1 MVIHFTYE
9 SCKSELFLRSNCNKP
24 SKTSS
29 YSLKSLMK
37 KSAVFFLSLLSTF
50 MFSQKVWTL
59 EECVNYAVEN
69 NLQVIQNSY
78 NKKLQDNSLQIAK
91 RQYLPSVS
99 GTINN
104 NVSFGQ
110 GVDIFGNTNRN
121 DNFSNRSSVGADI
134 LLYNNGRL
142 EKSIR
147 KTEFDVQASQF
158 DVEQIKNDIS
168 LQIAQQY
175 LSVLL
180 NREVTKISE
189 SALEN
194 AEKLY
199 QRAKITTEV
208 GTTPQTVLAEAEA
221 ALAREKQ
228 NVKTA
233 QINTERSLFSLAM
246 LLQLPE
252 YKNFD
257 IQNVDV
263 QNKIDA
269 PLFSADQIIDKAF
282 DNQPQIKAA
291 ESRIKSAEAQTE
303 ITETAFWP
311 TVTANAG
318 IGSSY
323 FNSLVTDYA
332 GRDVNGTPIKESGFF
347 KQYKDN
353 FGQQIGLNANIPIFN
368 KGITR
373 LNVEQSKINEDIAR
387 NSLALQKQQV
397 LQNVQKAQFDAESNY
412 ESYVAASESEK
423 SAKLALDFAEKSYN
437 AGRTTIYD
445 LNTARNNYAN
455 AQGSVAQAKYNYLF
469 SLKLLNFYA
478 GIPLSL

>member
-1 MVIHFTYE
+1 
-9 SCKSELFLRSNCNKP
+9 
-24 SKTSS
+24 
-29 YSLKSLMK
+29 MK
-37 KSAVFFLSLLSTF
+37 KSAVFLLSLLSTF
-50 MFSQKVWTL
+50 VFSQKVWTL
-59 EECVNYAVEN
+59 EEAVNYAVEN
-69 NLQVIQNSY
+69 NLQVLQSSY
-78 NKKLQDNSLQIAK
+78 NKKLQDNSLEVAK
-91 RQYLPSVS
+91 RQYLPGVS

-110 GVDIFGNTNRN
+110 GVDIFGTTNRN
-121 DNFSNRSSVGADI
+121 DNFSNRASVGADI

-158 DVEQIKNDIS
+158 DVDKIKDDIS

-175 LSVLL
+175 LSILL
-180 NREVTKISE
+180 NREITKISE
-189 SALEN
+189 SALAN

-199 QRAKITTEV
+199 QRAKITTDV
-208 GTTPQTVLAEAEA
+208 GTTPQTILAEAEA

-228 NVKTA
+228 NVKSA
-233 QINTERSLFSLAM
+233 EINTERSLFSLAM
-246 LLQLPE
+246 LLQLPD

-257 IQNVDV
+257 VQNVDI
-263 QNKIDA
+263 QNEIEA
-269 PLFSADQIIDKAF
+269 PLYSADQIIDKAF
-282 DNQPQIKAA
+282 ENQPQIKAA

-303 ITETAFWP
+303 ITKTAFWP
-311 TVTANAG
+311 TVTASAG
-318 IGSSY
+318 IGTSY

-332 GRDVNGTPIKESGFF
+332 GRDINGNPIKESGFF

-353 FGQQIGLNANIPIFN
+353 FGQQLGLSANIPIFN

-373 LNVEQSKINEDIAR
+373 LNVEQSKINEDIAK

-412 ESYVAASESEK
+412 ASYNAAEESEK
-423 SAKLALDFAEKSYN
+423 SSKLALDFAEKSYN
-437 AGRTTIYD
+437 AGKTTIYD